1 MAALGRSAD
10 SRIQQLQH
18 QHDEL
23 AAATTTAQEHAAVA
37 KRLLPQLQRQAE
49 QMQDQLHDHTARL
62 AAAADDLHS
71 QMAAVQASVG
81 LAAATAGAELAAA
94 RSELQGCIDTQAVA
108 SKGLAKELEVA
119 KKASSAAADAAAG
132 KAAAAAAAA
141 AALAARVQEQAANAE
156 TQIAALRADLNAS
169 VTNAKLE
176 EELQFLSLH
185 DQVRV

>member
-1 MAALGRSAD
+1 
-10 SRIQQLQH
+10 
-18 QHDEL
+18 
-23 AAATTTAQEHAAVA
+23 
-37 KRLLPQLQRQAE
+37 
-49 QMQDQLHDHTARL
+49 MQDQLHDHTARL

-108 SKGLAKELEVA
+108 SKGLAKELEVV
-119 KKASSAAADAAAG
+119 KKASSAAADAAA
-132 KAAAAAAAA
+132 AA
-141 AALAARVQEQAANAE
+141 AALAAWVQEQAANAE

>member
-1 MAALGRSAD
+1 
-10 SRIQQLQH
+10 
-18 QHDEL
+18 
-23 AAATTTAQEHAAVA
+23 
-37 KRLLPQLQRQAE
+37 
-49 QMQDQLHDHTARL
+49 MQDQLHDHTARL

-108 SKGLAKELEVA
+108 SKGLAKELEVV
-119 KKASSAAADAAAG
+119 KKASSAAADAAAGKAAAAEAG